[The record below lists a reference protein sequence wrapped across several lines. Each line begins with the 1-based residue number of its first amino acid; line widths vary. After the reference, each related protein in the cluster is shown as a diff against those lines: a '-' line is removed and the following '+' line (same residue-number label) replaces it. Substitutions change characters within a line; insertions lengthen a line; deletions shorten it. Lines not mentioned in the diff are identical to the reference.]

1 MTTKFGRRRALLASG
16 AAAIAAPALVQSAR
30 AQTRVINLTIVSGFP
45 PVAAVVKLLRENY
58 IPGVNARLQRAG
70 EEFRINW
77 NEGFAGTVA
86 RPGGEL
92 DAIRTGIADLG
103 IVVTPLHVDRL
114 PLYNVAF
121 VTPFVSNDMRLIST
135 VIDQLTDHFAPMRE
149 SWTRLN
155 QTFLGASGV
164 ADSYHLVS
172 NRPVRSLADLRGLK
186 IGGIGPNLR
195 WLQGTGAVGV
205 QSNLAEFYNAVQTGV
220 ADGILIW
227 SEGAVNLRMYQVAPH
242 LLRAN
247 LGGSNAYGLTVNN
260 DTWRRL
266 PPAVQQALRSQAADF
281 GQALGSY
288 VMGFNDTAAQ
298 LWREGNRTISDLADA
313 ERTRWANGMP
323 NIAREWAQDLDRRN
337 LPGTAILE
345 AYMDAMRRAEQPI
358 VRHWD
363 RG

>member
-1 MTTKFGRRRALLASG
+1 MKIELGRRRALLAAAG
-16 AAAIAAPALVQSAR
+16 ALAAPALVRPAHAQAR
-30 AQTRVINLTIVSGFP
+30 AINLTIVSGFP
-45 PVAAVVKLLRENY
+45 PVAAVVRLLREHY
-58 IPGVNARLQRAG
+58 IPRVNERLQQAG
-70 EEFRINW
+70 GRFRINW

-114 PLYNVAF
+114 PLYNAAF

-135 VIDQLTDHFAPMRE
+135 VFDQLTEQFAPMRE
-149 SWTRLN
+149 SWARLN
-155 QTFLGASGV
+155 QVFLGASGV
-164 ADSYHLVS
+164 ADTYHLVA
-172 NRPVRSLADLRGLK
+172 NRPVRGVADLNGLK
-186 IGGIGPNLR
+186 IAGIGPNLR

-205 QSNLAEFYNAVQTGV
+205 QSNLAEFYNVVQTGV
-220 ADGILIW
+220 ADGVLMW

-242 LLRAN
+242 FLRAN
-247 LGGSNAYGLTVNN
+247 LGGSIAYALTVNN

-266 PPAVQQALRSQAADF
+266 PPEVQQVLRAQAADF
-281 GQALGSY
+281 GQALGSF
-288 VMGFNDTAAQ
+288 VMGFNDTAANT
-298 LWREGNRTISDLADA
+298 WREGNRTIGELPDAD
-313 ERTRWANGMP
+313 RTRWAAGMP

-337 LPGTAILE
+337 LPGTAVLE

-358 VRHWD
+358 ARHWD